1 MNKVISFLLGIGCGT
16 AVTYIVVK
24 RKINE
29 RADEEIESVVK
40 TFKNRMDKIE
50 ELLTDEQKEKL
61 GIYSPSKE
69 SVNKPVEIPQ
79 KIPCDI
85 FKTSNP
91 VEEKTETQ
99 NEYDKKIE
107 ELGYSVGVDLSEGK
121 DKQVDYTVKHMDE
134 NVEPSPYV
142 ITEDE
147 FGEIGNEEVTL
158 FYYADHVMVDEDEN
172 VIDDIEDLIG
182 DCLTQFGDYDESM
195 YVRNE
200 RKETDFIILRSE
212 KNFNDISPIEEVDD

>member
-69 SVNKPVEIPQ
+69 SVNKPVE
-79 KIPCDI
+79 
-85 FKTSNP
+85 TSNP

-99 NEYDKKIE
+99 NKYYKKIE

-121 DKQVDYTVKHMDE
+121 DEQVNYTVKHMDE

>member
-1 MNKVISFLLGIGCGT
+1 MNKVFSFLLGIGCGS
-16 AVTYIVVK
+16 AVTYFLV
-24 RKINE
+24 RKTIE
-29 RADEEIESVVK
+29 QKTDEEIESVVR
-40 TFKNRMDKIE
+40 TFKNRIDKIADI
-50 ELLTDEQKEKL
+50 LNDEQKEKL

-85 FKTSNP
+85 FEASKP
-91 VEEKTETQ
+91 VEENTEIK

-121 DKQVDYTVKHMDE
+121 DEQVNYTVKHE
-134 NVEPSPYV
+134 EVRPAPYV
-142 ITEDE
+142 ITEEE
-147 FGEIGNEEVTL
+147 FGEVGNEEVTL
-158 FYYADHVMVDEDEN
+158 FYYADHILTDEYEN

-182 DCLTQFGDYDESM
+182 DCLTQFGDFDESM

-200 RKETDFIILRSE
+200 IKDVDYVILRSE
-212 KNFNDISPIEEVDD
+212 RKFNDITLIDGVDN

>member
-69 SVNKPVEIPQ
+69 SVNKPVEI
-79 KIPCDI
+79 
-85 FKTSNP
+85 SNP

-121 DKQVDYTVKHMDE
+121 DEQVDYTVKHMDE
-134 NVEPSPYV
+134 NVELSPYV